1 MDQVALLND
10 TTGVMMS
17 CAYSDPDIMV
27 GMILGT
33 GSNACYMESMDK
45 VAKFDSDEKTKG
57 PNQVIINTEWGAFG
71 DKSELEHVSTPYD
84 IIVDKESLYPG
95 KQM

>member
-1 MDQVALLND
+1 
-10 TTGVMMS
+10 MS

-33 GSNACYMESMDK
+33 GSNACYMENMDL
-45 VAKFDSDEKTKG
+45 VEKFDPKEKGSG

-71 DKSELEHVSTPYD
+71 EKNEMIHVSTPYD
-84 IIVDKESLYPG
+84 DIVDKESLYPG